1 MTNAAIYMHPNGFDT
16 TSGRILGRHSAGESF
31 LRGFLRHADVERFYF
46 WNAGAATI
54 PDLQALVRRIHPTDR
69 PKTWITTNHRPGI
82 GEPGVLNLPG
92 PNLNEEAWAR
102 RVHGA
107 GVYSI
112 CGITHTTATARVM
125 DMVGQFAISPI
136 SDHDALI
143 CTSSAVRDS
152 VEAQLDGVREYLAET
167 FDGPR
172 RRPEAQRVTIP
183 LGVNAEDFQ
192 ADPDQRKAWRERLD
206 IPDDAVVALYV
217 GRFNH
222 REKMNPALMA
232 LALEK
237 AAQATGKP
245 IYWVNSGWAE
255 SEEANTAYHD
265 GARALCPTVQYRE
278 VDGRPPDVRFSI
290 WSVADFFIS
299 LSDNIQETFGLTP
312 LEAMAAGLPCVV
324 TDWNGYKDT
333 VAHGEHG
340 FRIPT
345 VAPKPGAGVDL
356 AYWYANNWLSYENY
370 VGAASQC
377 LAIDFAESTAAI
389 SALVL
394 NPDLRLKL
402 GRQARAHVQATFD
415 WVQIIPQYQA
425 LWGELNDR
433 RKRNA
438 QLPARP
444 DNPYRPDPFR
454 LFGGYP
460 TRHLSEDWTVELGA
474 GVTWEDAKELLS
486 RPITSYSAI
495 HRPTLFE
502 VETIVAWLG
511 ASSPGARLGDLVKIF
526 PAERRSIVTRG
537 ALWVARYGVIVLR
550 PPA

>member
-46 WNAGAATI
+46 WNAGGASI
-54 PDLQALVRRIHPTDR
+54 PDLQALVRRIYPTER
-69 PKTWITTNHRPGI
+69 PKTWITTNNRPGI
-82 GEPGVLNLPG
+82 GEPGVLHLPG

-102 RVHGA
+102 RLYGA
-107 GVYSI
+107 NAYSI
-112 CGITHTTATARVM
+112 TGITHTTATARVM
-125 DMVGQFAISPI
+125 DMLGQFAISPLA
-136 SDHDALI
+136 DHDALI

-152 VEAQLDGVREYLAET
+152 VEVQLAGVREYLAET
-167 FDGPR
+167 YGGPR
-172 RRPEAQRVTIP
+172 LRPEVQRVTIP
-183 LGVNAEDFQ
+183 LGVNAEEFQ
-192 ADPDQRKAWRERLD
+192 ATPAQRKAWRERLD
-206 IPDDAVVALYV
+206 IPEDAVVALYV

-245 IYWVNSGWAE
+245 IYWINSGWAE
-255 SEEANTAYHD
+255 SEAANTAYHD
-265 GARALCPTVQYRE
+265 GARALCPSVQYRE

-324 TDWNGYKDT
+324 TDWNGYRDT

-345 VAPKPGAGVDL
+345 LAPAPGDGIDL
-356 AYWYANNWLSYENY
+356 AYWYANSWLSYEDY
-370 VGAASQC
+370 VGAASQVM
-377 LAIDFAESTAAI
+377 AMDFAESTAAI

-402 GRQARAHVQATFD
+402 GRQAQAHVRATFD
-415 WVQIIPQYQA
+415 WSQIIPQYQA
-425 LWGELNDR
+425 LWGELSER
-433 RKRNA
+433 RSRSAQDTAKR
-438 QLPARP
+438 

-460 TRHLSEDWTVELGA
+460 THHLKGDWTVELGA
-474 GVTWEDAKELLS
+474 GVTWADANELLS
-486 RPITSYSAI
+486 RPITSYSAFR
-495 HRPTLFE
+495 RPTLFE
-502 VETIVAWLG
+502 AETIVAWLA
-511 ASSPGARLGDLVKIF
+511 ASSGATVRDLLQIF
-526 PAERRSIVTRG
+526 PAERRPIVGRG
-537 ALWVARYGVIVLR
+537 LLWIARYGVIVLR
-550 PPA
+550 PPG